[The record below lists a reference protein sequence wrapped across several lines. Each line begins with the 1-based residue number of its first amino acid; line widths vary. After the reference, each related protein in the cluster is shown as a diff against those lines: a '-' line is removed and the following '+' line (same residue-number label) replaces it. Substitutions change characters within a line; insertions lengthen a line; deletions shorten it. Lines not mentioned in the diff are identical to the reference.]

1 MPKKPTITGEIL
13 EGSEALERLI
23 GARERA
29 TLHDVLI
36 EDIDPNPFNPRQDF
50 EVGDLVASMREHGF
64 IGALDGRLIEEPRTG
79 RRVQLGYG
87 SRRLLAAR
95 EVGIERLP
103 VYLHDDWDDQQMLVI
118 ALVEN
123 VQREDL
129 TPLQE
134 AVSVG
139 QMHQNL
145 GWSIREIAKRTGKPK
160 SWVQDA
166 LALFKAPED
175 VRAMVKKR
183 PDSIRQAR
191 FIARLPE
198 KRDRQRLV
206 KKVLTRELTTAQVV
220 ETVQAVEKGQ
230 DVESAVASLLSP
242 PVVSPVEPPV
252 VSPVEPPVVSPVEP
266 PVSAPPATLE
276 PVPAPSS
283 ASLTVSAVE
292 RPVVARRATVLA
304 EEGDPHPIL
313 QAVRDQLR
321 RIDAELMDAIEPR
334 WGRKIRSLLEEIIA
348 EATALKDRLPSL
360 PDTFWKG

>member
-13 EGSEALERLI
+13 EESEALEKLI
-23 GARERA
+23 GTRERA

-50 EVGDLVASMREHGF
+50 AVEDLVASMREHGF
-64 IGALDGRLIEEPRTG
+64 IGALDGRLVEG
-79 RRVQLGYG
+79 RVQLGYG
-87 SRRLLAAR
+87 SRRLLAAK
-95 EVGIERLP
+95 EAGIERLP

-134 AVSVG
+134 ATSVG

-145 GWSIREIAKRTGKPK
+145 GWSVREIARRTGKPK

-175 VRAMVKKR
+175 VKAMVRER

-198 KRDRQRLV
+198 GKDRQKLV
-206 KKVLTRELTTAQVV
+206 EKVLARELTTAQVV
-220 ETVQAVEKGQ
+220 EIVRAVEKGQ
-230 DVESAVASLLSP
+230 DVERAVASLLP
-242 PVVSPVEPPV
+242 PPIATPAAAVEPT
-252 VSPVEPPVVSPVEP
+252 
-266 PVSAPPATLE
+266 PALSQ
-276 PVPAPSS
+276 VKGPAM
-283 ASLTVSAVE
+283 
-292 RPVVARRATVLA
+292 ARRAVVSA
-304 EEGDPHPIL
+304 EERLLDPRPIL
-313 QAVRDQLR
+313 RAVRDQLR
-321 RIDAELMDAIEPR
+321 QIVPEHLDTLEPR
-334 WGRKIRSLLEEIIA
+334 RGWGIRKLLEEIIA
-348 EATALKDRLPSL
+348 EATALRDRLPR
-360 PDTFWKG
+360 PD

>member
-13 EGSEALERLI
+13 EESEALERLI
-23 GARERA
+23 GTRERA
-29 TLHDVLI
+29 NLHDVLI

-50 EVGDLVASMREHGF
+50 AVEDLVASMREHGF
-64 IGALDGRLIEEPRTG
+64 IGALDGRLVEG
-79 RRVQLGYG
+79 RVQLGYG

-134 AVSVG
+134 AAAVG

-145 GWSIREIAKRTGKPK
+145 GWSVREIAKRTGKPK

-166 LALFKAPED
+166 LALFRAPED
-175 VRAMVKKR
+175 VKAMVRDR

-198 KRDRQRLV
+198 EEDRQQLV
-206 KKVLTRELTTAQVV
+206 EKVLARELTTAQVV
-220 ETVQAVEKGQ
+220 EVVQAVEKGQ
-230 DVESAVASLLSP
+230 DVDSVGGPAVTGRAAVPAEERPAL
-242 PVVSPVEPPV
+242 SPVEGLLDP
-252 VSPVEPPVVSPVEP
+252 
-266 PVSAPPATLE
+266 
-276 PVPAPSS
+276 
-283 ASLTVSAVE
+283 
-292 RPVVARRATVLA
+292 RPVLRA
-304 EEGDPHPIL
+304 I
-313 QAVRDQLR
+313 RDQLR
-321 RIDAELMDAIEPR
+321 QVDAGHLDTLEPR
-334 WGRKIRSLLEEIIA
+334 RGWGIRKLLEEIIA
-348 EATALKDRLPSL
+348 EATALRDRLPR
-360 PDTFWKG
+360 PD

>member
-1 MPKKPTITGEIL
+1 MPKKPIITSEIL
-13 EGSEALERLI
+13 EESEALERLI

-50 EVGDLVASMREHGF
+50 AVEDLVASIREHGF
-64 IGALDGRLIEEPRTG
+64 IGALDGRLVEG
-79 RRVQLGYG
+79 RVQLGYG

-95 EVGIERLP
+95 EVGIDRLP

-134 AVSVG
+134 AASVG
-139 QMHQNL
+139 QMHKNL
-145 GWSIREIAKRTGKPK
+145 RWSVREITRRTGKPK

-175 VRAMVKKR
+175 VKTMVRER

-198 KRDRQRLV
+198 ERDRQQLV
-206 KKVLTRELTTAQVV
+206 EKVLSRELTTAQVV
-220 ETVQAVEKGQ
+220 EVVQAVEKGQ
-230 DVESAVASLLSP
+230 DVETAVASLLSP
-242 PVVSPVEPPV
+242 PVVKAIEP
-252 VSPVEPPVVSPVEP
+252 
-266 PVSAPPATLE
+266 
-276 PVPAPSS
+276 PVPAP
-283 ASLTVSAVE
+283 AAAVE
-292 RPVVARRATVLA
+292 
-304 EEGDPHPIL
+304 
-313 QAVRDQLR
+313 
-321 RIDAELMDAIEPR
+321 
-334 WGRKIRSLLEEIIA
+334 
-348 EATALKDRLPSL
+348 
-360 PDTFWKG
+360 

>member
-1 MPKKPTITGEIL
+1 MSKKPTITGEIL
-13 EGSEALERLI
+13 EESEALERLI

-36 EDIDPNPFNPRQDF
+36 GDIDSNPFNPRQDF
-50 EVGDLVASMREHGF
+50 VVEDLVASMREHGF
-64 IGALDGRLIEEPRTG
+64 IGALDGRLVEG
-79 RRVQLGYG
+79 RVQLGYG

-134 AVSVG
+134 AASVG
-139 QMHQNL
+139 QMHKNL
-145 GWSIREIAKRTGKPK
+145 GWSVREITRRTGKPK

-175 VRAMVKKR
+175 VKAMVRER

-198 KRDRQRLV
+198 ERDRQQLV
-206 KKVLTRELTTAQVV
+206 EKVLARELTTAQVV
-220 ETVQAVEKGQ
+220 EVVQAVEKGQ
-230 DVESAVASLLSP
+230 DVERAVASLFSP
-242 PVVSPVEPPV
+242 PVVSAVEP
-252 VSPVEPPVVSPVEP
+252 
-266 PVSAPPATLE
+266 
-276 PVPAPSS
+276 S
-283 ASLTVSAVE
+283 ASAILGKVE
-292 RPVVARRATVLA
+292 GPAVARRTATSAEDRLLDPRPVLR
-304 EEGDPHPIL
+304 
-313 QAVRDQLR
+313 AVRDQLR
-321 RIDAELMDAIEPR
+321 QIDIAHLDTLEPR
-334 WGRKIRSLLEEIIA
+334 RGWGLRKLLEEIIA
-348 EATALKDRLPSL
+348 EATALRDRLSR
-360 PDTFWKG
+360 PD

>member
-1 MPKKPTITGEIL
+1 MPKKPIITGEIL
-13 EGSEALERLI
+13 EESEALERLI

-36 EDIDPNPFNPRQDF
+36 GDIDPNPFNPRQDF
-50 EVGDLVASMREHGF
+50 AVEDLVASMREHGF
-64 IGALDGRLIEEPRTG
+64 IGALDGRLMEG
-79 RRVQLGYG
+79 RVQLGYG
-87 SRRLLAAR
+87 SRRLLAAK

-134 AVSVG
+134 ATSVG

-145 GWSIREIAKRTGKPK
+145 GWSVRDIARRTGKPK

-175 VRAMVKKR
+175 VKAMVRER

-198 KRDRQRLV
+198 ERDRQHLV
-206 KKVLTRELTTAQVV
+206 EKVLARELTTAQVV
-220 ETVQAVEKGQ
+220 EVVQAVENGQ
-230 DVESAVASLLSP
+230 DVERAVTSLLSP
-242 PVVSPVEPPV
+242 PVAALAAVE
-252 VSPVEPPVVSPVEP
+252 
-266 PVSAPPATLE
+266 LD
-276 PVPAPSS
+276 S
-283 ASLTVSAVE
+283 ASEKPA
-292 RPVVARRATVLA
+292 VARRAAVSAGEKLL
-304 EEGDPHPIL
+304 DPRPIL
-313 QAVRDQLR
+313 RAIRDQLR
-321 RIDAELMDAIEPR
+321 QVDAEHLDTLEPR
-334 WGRKIRSLLEEIIA
+334 RGWGIRKLLEEIIA
-348 EATALKDRLPSL
+348 EATALRDRLSR
-360 PDTFWKG
+360 PD